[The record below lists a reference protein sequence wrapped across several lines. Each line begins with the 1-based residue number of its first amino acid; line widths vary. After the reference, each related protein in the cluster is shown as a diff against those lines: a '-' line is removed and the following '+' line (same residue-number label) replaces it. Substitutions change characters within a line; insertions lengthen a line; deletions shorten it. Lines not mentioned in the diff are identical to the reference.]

1 MTRSASESAGS
12 TWLQQVTALGQK
24 AAYPQFGPGDQVRV
38 WCRIPERDRTRLAP
52 FEGIVIRRRGSG
64 ISETVTIRRVT
75 YGEGVERIFPLHA
88 PVLER
93 VEVLRRARVHRAR
106 LYFLR
111 TKVGKTRLA
120 AETKG
125 TGKSQDEGRQA
136 DAPRPAPEEP
146 QAPQSQEQP
155 AAS

>member
-1 MTRSASESAGS
+1 MTRSASQAAGS
-12 TWLQQVTALGQK
+12 TWLQRVTAGGQK
-24 AAYPQFGPGDQVRV
+24 AKHPQFGPGDQVRV

-52 FEGIVIRRRGSG
+52 FEGIVMRRRGSG

-93 VEVLRRARVHRAR
+93 IEVLRRSKVHRSR

-120 AETKG
+120 AATKG

-136 DAPRPAPEEP
+136 DAPRPVP
-146 QAPQSQEQP
+146 QAPESQAQP
-155 AAS
+155 AGSS

>member
-1 MTRSASESAGS
+1 MTRSASQAAGS
-12 TWLQQVTALGQK
+12 TWLQQVTAGGQK
-24 AAYPQFGPGDQVRV
+24 AKHPQFGPGDQVRV

-52 FEGIVIRRRGSG
+52 FEGIVMRRRGSG

-93 VEVLRRARVHRAR
+93 IEVLRRARVHRSR

-120 AETKG
+120 AATKG
-125 TGKSQDEGRQA
+125 TGKSEDEGRQA
-136 DAPRPAPEEP
+136 DAPRPVP
-146 QAPQSQEQP
+146 QAPESQAQP
-155 AAS
+155 ASSS